1 MEILATIKNVLPV
14 VSGSNERGEYRIQPL
29 EVEIHESYLKADG
42 SNSLI
47 IHALM
52 VDLVGE
58 NAKSFNLPVGTQVK
72 MNLRF
77 TLREYQGKKYQ
88 RISSSYIYCV

>member
-14 VSGSNERGEYRIQPL
+14 VSGSNDRGEYTIQPL
-29 EVEIHESYLKADG
+29 EIEIQESYMKADG
-42 SNSLI
+42 SNSI
-47 IHALM
+47 ISHALL

-58 NAKSFNLPVGTQVK
+58 NAKGFNLPVGTRVK

-77 TLREYQGKKYQ
+77 MLREYQGKKYQ

>member
-29 EVEIHESYLKADG
+29 EIEMQESFLKTDG
-42 SNSLI
+42 TTSVILHS
-47 IHALM
+47 LM
-52 VDLVGE
+52 VDLLGD
-58 NAKSFNLPVGTQVK
+58 NAKQFNLPVGTRVK

-77 TLREYQGKKYQ
+77 MLREYQGKKYQ